1 MLWGVDLLRELKKV
15 NSVSVMIAFVLLS
28 SPAFAQST
36 TATPS
41 SQQENKSSISE
52 ADKKKKPI
60 KNTNQSVA
68 QGLSIAESMLLN
80 QSPWGFF
87 FNATATRGLD
97 EYADTWTSVNE
108 LSVSYRINSASAL
121 GFGLGYETLIYEK
134 GGKLFNNVD
143 SDPGRFGITDFE
155 VSYTR
160 PKIWSDKYNRLVWSS
175 GLTLPSSRASQ
186 RNSLIAE
193 ISSSLALRYQ
203 PNSNLIITPSLGTYY
218 SQFRYDTASV
228 FGSQPNSP
236 FGAFMG
242 LAGSYVFNRYLIGSV
257 SYSQT
262 LRYDFFNDWR
272 TIQSASARVI
282 VNATDTLNLSLG
294 YRWRDRV
301 VTNEPLF
308 DDDRSIYIIGVGYV
322 F

>member
-1 MLWGVDLLRELKKV
+1 LLRELKKINLILILV
-15 NSVSVMIAFVLLS
+15 AAPIVLFMS
-28 SPAFAQST
+28 SAFAQST
-36 TATPS
+36 V
-41 SQQENKSSISE
+41 SQESKTKTTES
-52 ADKKKKPI
+52 DKKKKAT

-80 QSPWGFF
+80 ESPWGFF

-97 EYADTWTSVNE
+97 EYADTWSSINE

-134 GGKLFNNVD
+134 GGALFNNTD
-143 SDPGRFGITDFE
+143 KDPERFGITDFE

-160 PKIWSDKYNRLVWSS
+160 PKVWSDKYNRLVWSA
-175 GLTLPSSRASQ
+175 GVALPTSRASQ
-186 RNSLIAE
+186 RNSLITEA
-193 ISSSLALRYQ
+193 STSLALRYQ
-203 PNSNLIITPSLGTYY
+203 PNSKVIITPSVGTYY
-218 SQFRYDTASV
+218 RQFRLETANV
-228 FGSQPNSP
+228 MGLQANSP
-236 FGAFMG
+236 FGTFAG

-262 LRYDFFNDWR
+262 LRYDFFEDWR
-272 TIQSASARVI
+272 TVQSASARLI
-282 VNATDTLNLSLG
+282 VNATDTLNVSLG
-294 YRWRDRV
+294 YRWRDDT